1 MFYGGTKMLKR
12 FISIGVLVLSLTIL
26 FVGCGK
32 AEKNDKQYDS
42 SYNLKESENQESNT
56 TNNSDNNEVKKENDS
71 DKLSIITENDKKV
84 QEPVKEKLDNTER
97 SWWYTPKKNGEI
109 PLGPKEGMEYNKLYN
124 GYYLGDTSK
133 KYIYLTFDE
142 GYENGYTPKILD
154 VLYKENVKA
163 AFFVTLPYI
172 KEHPELVKRMID
184 EGHVVGNHSA
194 THPSM
199 AQKATQGREVF
210 NKELLDVEKEF
221 KKVTGRD
228 IDKFF
233 RPPMGI
239 FSETSMSYTNLLGYK
254 SIYWSF
260 AYGDYDENKQPDP
273 VEAKNLIIERTHNGG
288 IYLLHAMSKTN
299 TGILEELI
307 EYWKSQGFEFRS
319 LYEI

>member
-1 MFYGGTKMLKR
+1 
-12 FISIGVLVLSLTIL
+12 
-26 FVGCGK
+26 
-32 AEKNDKQYDS
+32 
-42 SYNLKESENQESNT
+42 
-56 TNNSDNNEVKKENDS
+56 
-71 DKLSIITENDKKV
+71 
-84 QEPVKEKLDNTER
+84 
-97 SWWYTPKKNGEI
+97 
-109 PLGPKEGMEYNKLYN
+109 
-124 GYYLGDTSK
+124 
-133 KYIYLTFDE
+133 
-142 GYENGYTPKILD
+142 
-154 VLYKENVKA
+154 
-163 AFFVTLPYI
+163 
-172 KEHPELVKRMID
+172 MID
-184 EGHVVGNHSA
+184 DGHVIGNHSA

-260 AYGDYDENKQPDP
+260 AYGDYDEKKQPDP

-299 TGILEELI
+299 TDILEDLI
-307 EYWKSQGFEFRS
+307 KYWKSQGFEFKS
-319 LYEI
+319 LYDL

>member
-1 MFYGGTKMLKR
+1 MLKR
-12 FISIGVLVLSLTIL
+12 FISIGVLVLSLAIL

-32 AEKNDKQYDS
+32 EEKKDKQYDN
-42 SYNLKESENQESNT
+42 SYNLKESEIDESDT
-56 TNNSDNNEVKKENDS
+56 VNNEVKNENDA
-71 DKLSIITENDKKV
+71 DKSSFITKNDEEV
-84 QEPVKEKLDNTER
+84 QEPAKEKLDNAER

-109 PLGPKEGMEYNKLYN
+109 PLGPKEGMEYNELYN

-142 GYENGYTPKILD
+142 GYENGYTSKILD
-154 VLYKENVKA
+154 ILQKENVKA

-172 KEHPELVKRMID
+172 KEHPDLVKRMIED
-184 EGHVVGNHSA
+184 GHVVGNHSS

-199 AQKATQGREVF
+199 AQKATQGREAF
-210 NKELLDVEKEF
+210 NKEFLDVEKEF

-260 AYGDYDENKQPDP
+260 AYGDYDEKKQPDP

-299 TGILEELI
+299 TDILKDLI
-307 EYWKSQGFEFRS
+307 KYWKSQGFEFKS
-319 LYEI
+319 LYDL